1 MLKMDKIT
9 KKNIKNIV
17 WMIICLEII
26 IIISVL
32 IKQNYCL
39 VLEVE
44 QLNCM
49 IIKNCKEALTE
60 CIFMPRC

>member
-1 MLKMDKIT
+1 MDKIT